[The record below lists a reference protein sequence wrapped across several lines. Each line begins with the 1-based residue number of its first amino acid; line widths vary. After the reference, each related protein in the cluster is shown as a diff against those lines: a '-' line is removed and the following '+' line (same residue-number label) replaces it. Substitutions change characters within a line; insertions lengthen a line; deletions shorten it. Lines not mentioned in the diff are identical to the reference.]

1 MMRPP
6 STPVATSASPVS
18 EAARRRRRPVRA
30 SMRLVTLPLRLVWGL
45 TRTAFRSGVR
55 VGTLP
60 VRVTAAGARHLGLV
74 GVLAF
79 LGGVAIG
86 LLAAPVSGAQM
97 RARLRTLVAGTGARP
112 DDEVRQAV
120 VDELGAAPRTWHL
133 PQPSV
138 TVSGGVV
145 TLRGSVPHETARIE
159 VEAAAATVRGVQ
171 GVVNDLVVA

>member
-1 MMRPP
+1 MMRFTSPP
-6 STPVATSASPVS
+6 VLTSTSPGVGG
-18 EAARRRRRPVRA
+18 ARHRRRPVRA
-30 SMRLVTLPLRLVWGL
+30 SMRLLTLPLRLVWGL

-60 VRVTAAGARHLGLV
+60 VRATAAGARHLGVV

-79 LGGVAIG
+79 IGGVAIG
-86 LLAAPVSGAQM
+86 LLAAPVSGARM

-112 DDEVRQAV
+112 DVEVRQSV
-120 VDELGAAPRTWHL
+120 VDELASAPRTWHL